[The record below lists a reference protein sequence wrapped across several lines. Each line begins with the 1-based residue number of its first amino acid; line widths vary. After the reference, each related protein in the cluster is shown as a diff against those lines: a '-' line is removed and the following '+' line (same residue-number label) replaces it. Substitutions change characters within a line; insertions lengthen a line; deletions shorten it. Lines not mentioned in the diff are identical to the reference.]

1 MAIISEAVLSA
12 GCRVPVRMC
21 GFGYV
26 AAGRRFG
33 TECADRSLVA
43 NQGSG
48 KLITSPPMTSPTLKS
63 DRGLLE
69 CVLWQSMHTRVTAR
83 SA

>member
-1 MAIISEAVLSA
+1 MVIISELFLSE
-12 GCRVPVRMC
+12 GRRVPLRRC

-26 AAGRRFG
+26 TAGQHFG
-33 TECADRSLVA
+33 TECAGQSRLPS
-43 NQGSG
+43 QGSG
-48 KLITSPPMTSPTLKS
+48 KLITSPPITSPTLKS

-69 CVLWQSMHTRVTAR
+69 WVLWQSMHTRVTAR